1 MTVINYQKAGGNIVR
16 DTLLIVHHSESE
28 EKLPALRDVT
38 SLAESGEVPGW
49 QVLEYIKF
57 LASEMTNA
65 LEIAQEDAREQMES
79 DEPSVKIQAVSNL
92 KARRRKLEQHLR
104 QEVKEIKGLIVSLR
118 AVENKAVAEAVSKAL
133 QEFLTDYSR
142 QLDTL
147 VTNFDE

>member
-1 MTVINYQKAGGNIVR
+1 MHNN
-16 DTLLIVHHSESE
+16 EPE

-57 LASEMTNA
+57 LSSEMNKA
-65 LEIAQEDAREQMES
+65 LEIAQADAQEQMES

-104 QEVKEIKGLIVSLR
+104 QEVKEIKSLIVSLR
-118 AVENKAVAEAVSKAL
+118 AVENKAVAEAVNKSLKDFLSDFSK
-133 QEFLTDYSR
+133 
-142 QLDTL
+142 QLDNL
-147 VTNFDE
+147 VSDFED